1 MTIMENIPT
10 EKEIS
15 RLLDEGKVVVIGRER
30 GCVVTYIENA
40 PVYPTVTE

>member
-1 MTIMENIPT
+1 MPT

-15 RLLDEGKVVVIGRER
+15 KLLDEGKVVVIKRER

-40 PVYPTVTE
+40 PVHSTVTE

>member
-1 MTIMENIPT
+1 MENMPT

-30 GCVVTYIENA
+30 GCVVMKTYKS
-40 PVYPTVTE
+40 VLS